1 LGLLRHEK
9 LTPSTISYAGSVCR
23 EGVRRSFD
31 SEAVESKWLE
41 RWQSAGVYEAR
52 RGRPGDK
59 KFFLHFA
66 YPGISGF
73 LHVGHLR
80 GFSYSDVFCRYRR
93 MTGHHV
99 LFPAGFHA
107 SGIPSVGLARKV
119 ERGDPATLEYLRSN
133 GTPEDV
139 IPRLKDPKFVVE
151 YFGRVYAED
160 YWRRFGYLID
170 WRTLCTTIDPGYN
183 RFIQWQFRRLER
195 KGLLTVKPH
204 HGPHCPLDGAVAV
217 DASETDISKGGQA
230 EINEYTLLKFALP
243 DGAILPCATLRPET
257 VYGVTN
263 LWIRPDGPYV
273 RVRVGNETW
282 VVSTLAAEK
291 LRGQREDVAP
301 TAENVSSAA
310 VIGQSATNPFTG
322 AQVPVLPAPFVDP
335 GRATGVVMSVP
346 AHAPY
351 DWQALHEIRPDLQ
364 PIVIIRHPKAQG
376 VPAEEAVRKHGVKSQ
391 ADQAALDAATEEVYA
406 DEFHGGEMLPNTNRL
421 AGLKV
426 SEAKAEIKSILEQ
439 IGQHATF
446 QDFSEDV
453 VCRCGRPVYV
463 RRIPDQWFVKYS
475 DAALTDESKRHAQT
489 MTIFPAE
496 YQRDMPAVLDW
507 FGDRACI
514 RKGSWLGTEFPFKP
528 GWIIEPISDSTFY
541 PAYYIV
547 SPYVAA
553 GQLKPEDLTDAFFDH
568 VFLGEGRPLTPVW
581 GEVRQDFDYWY
592 PVDINLG
599 GKEHKTVHFPPYVMN
614 HVALLE
620 GPNAAKR
627 PKGIFVNWWVTQKA
641 GQKISKSKGG
651 AEPIPN
657 AAKKYS
663 VDGMRLY
670 YCHVSSAHVDLEW
683 DPDIV
688 LDYRAR
694 VARIFQFVAD
704 LADSAAGASPAG
716 VDEWLREAWASRL
729 RVAREAFDAYD
740 LRTACNQLYFEFYN
754 DLQWWVRRGGARSP
768 GAQAV
773 VDDWVRSLGPVTP
786 FLAEELHEVLGG
798 ARLVAASDFPETT
811 AAAGPDG
818 ARARE
823 EYLRAV
829 LDDIHSIV
837 RVTQI
842 KPKRIV
848 VHTAPR
854 WKLRAQEAVL
864 EAARAGQRN
873 PGDVIKRL
881 LADPDLKPHGKDIPA
896 FVQRAMKDATGRSDE
911 VRGALDE
918 FEVLAQARDFLA
930 RELESAVEVYRA
942 DDAAAPDPGKKRNV
956 AAPRKP
962 ALYVE

>member
-1 LGLLRHEK
+1 M
-9 LTPSTISYAGSVCR
+9 
-23 EGVRRSFD
+23 RRVFE
-31 SEAVESKWLE
+31 SEPIEQKWLE
-41 RWQSAGVYEAR
+41 RWQKAHVYDAH
-52 RGRPGDK
+52 RGAPGER
-59 KFFLHFA
+59 KFLLHFA
-66 YPGISGF
+66 YPGISGY

-80 GFSYSDVFCRYRR
+80 GFSYSDVFCRYKR

-119 ERGDPATLEYLRSN
+119 ERGDPDTLEYLRNN
-133 GTPEDV
+133 GCPPEV
-139 IPRLKDPKFVVE
+139 IETLKDPQGVVD
-151 YFGRVYAED
+151 YFSRVYADD

-170 WRTLCTTIDPGYN
+170 WRTLCTTVDPGYK
-183 RFIQWQFRRLER
+183 RFIQWQFKRLEKR
-195 KGLLTVKPH
+195 GLLVVKPH

-217 DASETDISKGGQA
+217 DPSETDISKGGHA
-230 EINEYTLLKFALP
+230 EINEYTLLKFRLD
-243 DGAILPCATLRPET
+243 DGAVLPCATLRPET

-263 LWIRPDGPYV
+263 LWINPGGDYV
-273 RVRVGNETW
+273 RVRVGDETW
-282 VVSTLAAEK
+282 IVAAAAAEK
-291 LRGQREDVAP
+291 LRGQRDDVAP
-301 TAENVSSAA
+301 QATPEDPARLLQQAA
-310 VIGQSATNPFTG
+310 ANPFTG
-322 AQVPVLPAPFVDP
+322 AKAPILPAPFVDP
-335 GRATGVVMSVP
+335 NRASGVVMSVP

-351 DWQALHEIRPDLQ
+351 DWQALHEIRPDVQ
-364 PIVIIRHPKAQG
+364 PIVIIRNPKAKG
-376 VPAEEAVRKHGVKSQ
+376 VPAEEAVKKHGVTSQ
-391 ADQAALDAATEEVYA
+391 ADKTALDAATEEVYA

-426 SEAKAEIKSILEQ
+426 SDAKAEIKAILEQ
-439 IGQHATF
+439 LGQFATL

-453 VCRCGRPVYV
+453 VCRCGRKVVV
-463 RRIPDQWFVKYS
+463 RRIPDQWFVQYS
-475 DAALTDESKRHAQT
+475 DGPLTEESKRHAAS
-489 MTIFPAE
+489 MKIYPAE
-496 YQRDMPAVLDW
+496 YQRDMPSVLDW

-547 SPYVAA
+547 APYVNDHR
-553 GQLKPEDLTDAFFDH
+553 LKTDDLTDAFFDF
-568 VFLGEGRPLTPVW
+568 VFLGEGKAQTRLW
-581 GEVRQDFDYWY
+581 DEVRQDFDYWY

-620 GPNAAKR
+620 GANAAKR
-627 PKGIFVNWWVTQKA
+627 PRGIFVNWWVTQKA

-694 VARIFQFVAD
+694 VARVFQFVSD
-704 LADSAAGASPAG
+704 LADSQATASPPG
-716 VDEWLREAWASRL
+716 VDEWLRDTWAARV
-729 RVAREAFDAYD
+729 RVARDAFEAYD

-754 DLQWWVRRGGARSP
+754 DLQWWVRRGGRRSP
-768 GAQAV
+768 AAQAV
-773 VDDWVRSLGPVTP
+773 LDAWVRSLGPVTP
-786 FLAEELHEVLGG
+786 FLAEELHELLG
-798 ARLVAASDFPETT
+798 AERLVVQSAFPEPD
-811 AAAGPDG
+811 AAAGANG
-818 ARARE
+818 VQARE
-823 EYLRAV
+823 DFLRAV

-842 KPKRIV
+842 KPKRVV

-854 WKLRAQEAVL
+854 WKVRAHAAVL
-864 EAARAGQRN
+864 EAVRAGQRN

-881 LADPDLKPHGKDIPA
+881 LADPDLKAHGKDVPA
-896 FVQRAMKDATGRSDE
+896 FVQRVMKDARAE
-911 VRGALDE
+911 EAPAHVDE
-918 FEVLAQARDFLA
+918 FDVLASAREFLA

-942 DDAAAPDPGKKRNV
+942 DDADAPDPGKKRNV